1 MLGSAFSA
9 FSIAVA
15 AEFSWAPFTWM
26 VVTEPPRAAS
36 ALANPA
42 HRWTRAMFCSSW
54 MTHSALCTPTSAIS
68 LAASAPAVVSSW
80 PTNVR
85 PPTLWYTLAPTFIT
99 TTGMP
104 AETACLIGAD
114 STAASGM
121 VTTRPFGCCAAA
133 LVMSEAC
140 SCGFVVEGEL

>member
-1 MLGSAFSA
+1 MHAGVGHLSGGLLPW
-9 FSIAVA
+9 A
-15 AEFSWAPFTWM
+15 A
-26 VVTEPPRAAS
+26 
-36 ALANPA
+36 
-42 HRWTRAMFCSSW
+42 
-54 MTHSALCTPTSAIS
+54 
-68 LAASAPAVVSSW
+68 VSSW

-85 PPTLWYTLAPTFIT
+85 PPTFWYTLAPTFIT
-99 TTGMP
+99 TTRML

-114 STAASGM
+114 STAASGI